1 MIESIRFAD
10 IDEEPLIF
18 EEESKSQNVSRENN
32 SYRNL
37 ETARFSLTDEE
48 KKEVRGLLKPGIQ
61 ERKSAQTP
69 IIKPQNVDQNRVSGQ
84 QKSHPDEKK
93 EREV

>member
-1 MIESIRFAD
+1 MKINNYHLFIIMKNKEKKMIESIRFAD

-37 ETARFSLTDEE
+37 ETARFSLTNEE
-48 KKEVRGLLKPGIQ
+48 KKEVRGLL
-61 ERKSAQTP
+61 
-69 IIKPQNVDQNRVSGQ
+69 
-84 QKSHPDEKK
+84 
-93 EREV
+93 